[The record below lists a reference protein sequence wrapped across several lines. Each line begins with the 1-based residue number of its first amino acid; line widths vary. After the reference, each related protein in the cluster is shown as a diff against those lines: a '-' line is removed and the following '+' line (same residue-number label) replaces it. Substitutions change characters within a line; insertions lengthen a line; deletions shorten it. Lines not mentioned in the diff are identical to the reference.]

1 MKLLKL
7 VPISILLVVG
17 CKPAT
22 VYVDRPVE
30 VKVMVPVPCPEPPK
44 IARPTLKPLDP
55 RATPQEVAEAALR
68 AFIAMSG
75 YAESLEVVLESY
87 RKPVEK
93 K

>member
-1 MKLLKL
+1 MKATM
-7 VPISILLVVG
+7 IHILLLFAIAG

-44 IARPTLKPLDP
+44 VVRPVLKPLDAK
-55 RATPQEVAEAALR
+55 ATPQEVAEASLR
-68 AFIAMSG
+68 ALVAMSG
-75 YAESLEVVLESY
+75 YAESLEVILDSY
-87 RKPVEK
+87 RKPAEK